1 MYHLLLGVQ
10 YIGIILLVLLIL
22 YVANQKPSSR
32 QQLVLGITVAL
43 LINFIGYLFEMRAT
57 NKEMALQAVKFI
69 YFGKPYVILFM
80 FAFQME
86 ICKMPIR
93 KWRFNVLLLIH
104 IFVTALVLT
113 CEHNTLFY
121 SSIEFVDNG
130 FFPHLKLGHGSI
142 YWLYH
147 AFIISYILVVMV
159 VAIRRYLNVRTKDE
173 RQQIRHILLID
184 IIMLIGFA
192 AFSLGL
198 TNGYDA
204 TLVAYLISLFVL
216 CDVLFRYKLLDAVMV
231 AKDVAIDELS
241 DGLMVLDNERRPV
254 FTNYKADQI
263 LSGSDVY
270 TMQELIAVVDDH
282 ILDGTNYVAHNR
294 EYQVSS
300 RILSQ
305 NNEIC
310 GKMYLLRD
318 VTEIERRTKEI
329 ISQSRMMS
337 SLRNEA
343 QKIAET
349 RSVLSKTASS
359 EIRRVLKDIF
369 GFMDVFFGADD
380 NAGQPQIV
388 EEFYDSVKSI
398 ERILDDVYELNKS
411 QTSVTKLMEEQG
423 GYISD
428 YVSKDIETLAQTM
441 ETEDGVVW
449 NICAS
454 ESRAGQQEEVPF
466 EEETLTL
473 SMEQSK
479 EEKAAADQPLVTI
492 ETAGEKDIYAL
503 KGIDTEKGLVYCG
516 GKEMLE
522 MIIGEFY
529 RSIDENI
536 QKIETYVAQ
545 KNLNDYTIRVHGIK
559 SNSRMIG
566 AMNLAA
572 WFEKMEKC
580 GHAGDFAT
588 IQAETPMLLDLYRTY
603 KTILAPFAEVG
614 FDE

>member
-428 YVSKDIETLAQTM
+428 YVSKDIEA
-441 ETEDGVVW
+441 
-449 NICAS
+449 
-454 ESRAGQQEEVPF
+454 
-466 EEETLTL
+466 LTP

>member
-428 YVSKDIETLAQTM
+428 YVSKDIEA
-441 ETEDGVVW
+441 
-449 NICAS
+449 
-454 ESRAGQQEEVPF
+454 
-466 EEETLTL
+466 LTP

-566 AMNLAA
+566 AMNLAT